1 VFGQVWGVLYPII
14 FVTYGYVVFRVIK
27 GEFPRALLIPIV
39 INLLA
44 NFAFTPIQF
53 GLRNLPLAVLDIAI
67 VLITIVWSITAF
79 WPYSKLAALA
89 LVPYLIWVFIATLLQ
104 ISIWQLNR

>member
-1 VFGQVWGVLYPII
+1 
-14 FVTYGYVVFRVIK
+14 
-27 GEFPRALLIPIV
+27 V

-53 GLRNLPLAVLDIAI
+53 GWRNLPLAVLDIAI
-67 VLITIVWSITAF
+67 VLVTIVWSITAF